1 MGYPSLTAHSSV
13 LTPRRTLNDSS
24 PVHPPNPPFYPPIP
38 PFYPPF
44 TPLLPPQT
52 PLLPPNPP
60 FTPPSPPFYPPSP
73 PFTPLLPPRAPPL
86 PPNPPLPPA
95 PPSPITPSLPPP
107 GGTLKTLRDADAE
120 SLQALWWRGDPR
132 ALPLRA
138 PDILPL
144 LDLASRYRRA
154 PPHPPTL
161 PQELPCPLLCL
172 RLLVA
177 FPGGSGGDLW
187 VLLSSAAPPRL
198 PVVPWGAHPP
208 RGRRAL
214 RLPAL
219 QLLRG
224 CMRADPPA
232 VSVGLL
238 GLQHRAEGPGGADGL
253 CLNVLLSVEPPR
265 AADGPP
271 PLRDPEWRWG
281 RVEEEGLKG
290 RILQRVRGG
299 GTVPI
304 RS

>member
-1 MGYPSLTAHSSV
+1 MTRTRNPCRLFGGAE
-13 LTPRRTLNDSS
+13 TPARSRCAPPTSS
-24 PVHPPNPPFYPPIP
+24 PCW
-38 PFYPPF
+38 
-44 TPLLPPQT
+44 TW
-52 PLLPPNPP
+52 
-60 FTPPSPPFYPPSP
+60 
-73 PFTPLLPPRAPPL
+73 PRATA
-86 PPNPPLPPA
+86 A
-95 PPSPITPSLPPP
+95 P
-107 GGTLKTLRDADAE
+107 
-120 SLQALWWRGDPR
+120 
-132 ALPLRA
+132 
-138 PDILPL
+138 
-144 LDLASRYRRA
+144 

>member
-1 MGYPSLTAHSSV
+1 MKL
-13 LTPRRTLNDSS
+13 
-24 PVHPPNPPFYPPIP
+24 
-38 PFYPPF
+38 
-44 TPLLPPQT
+44 PLKPTSHRAAAEEAAAAALGLKEAGAAPDCH
-52 PLLPPNPP
+52 
-60 FTPPSPPFYPPSP
+60 PSPPPQQQQQQQV
-73 PFTPLLPPRAPPL
+73 PRAPGRGGAAAGRGCGL
-86 PPNPPLPPA
+86 ER
-95 PPSPITPSLPPP
+95 PSQLHGLGPGPGPGPGPPP
-107 GGTLKTLRDADAE
+107 
-120 SLQALWWRGDPR
+120 P
-132 ALPLRA
+132 
-138 PDILPL
+138 
-144 LDLASRYRRA
+144 
-154 PPHPPTL
+154 
-161 PQELPCPLLCL
+161 
-172 RLLVA
+172 A